1 MEILFEILGAILQF
15 FGEFLLQILFE
26 AAAELGLH
34 SIKSVFE
41 QRPAPFFAGLGYI
54 ILGAAAGGIS
64 FLIAPHLIIHHHWA
78 RVANL
83 FLTPLASGAAMAAI
97 GALRRRR
104 DDELVRLDR
113 FGYGFL
119 FAASMA
125 LVRFAWG
132 S

>member
-1 MEILFEILGAILQF
+1 VEIIFEILGWILQLV
-15 FGEFLLQILFE
+15 GEFLLQMVFE
-26 AAAELGLH
+26 ALAELGLH
-34 SIKSVFE
+34 GVKSVFAKK
-41 QRPAPFFAGLGYI
+41 PDPFFAALGYI

-64 FLIAPHLIIHHHWA
+64 FLIVPHLIIQHHWV
-78 RVANL
+78 RIANL

-97 GALRRRR
+97 GALRKRR
-104 DDELVRLDR
+104 DDELIRLDR

>member
-1 MEILFEILGAILQF
+1 VEIIFEILGWILQF
-15 FGEFLLQILFE
+15 VGEFLLQMLFE
-26 AAAELGLH
+26 ALAELGLH
-34 SIKSVFE
+34 SVKSVFE
-41 QRPAPFFAGLGYI
+41 RKPDPFFAALGYI

-64 FLIAPHLIIHHHWA
+64 FLIAPHLIIQHHGA

-83 FLTPLASGAAMAAI
+83 FLTPLASGVAMAAI
-97 GALRRRR
+97 GALRQRR
-104 DDELVRLDR
+104 DDELIRLDR

-125 LVRFAWG
+125 LVRFVWG